1 MNSAEK
7 QHQRFLKEI
16 ERLLRRSRPGGDLE
30 PAATM
35 EAWERTIESAP
46 ESSRELLR
54 ELARFADL
62 WRFLSEREQ
71 DLGESVVA
79 EIGAMHLLPESER
92 LLRLGQI
99 NRKLMGRVEH
109 ARGGSQLRQ

>member
-1 MNSAEK
+1 MNTAEK
-7 QHQRFLKEI
+7 VHQQFLREI
-16 ERLLRRSRPGGDLE
+16 KRLLRHSRRGGDLE

-35 EAWERTIESAP
+35 EEWERTIASAP

-71 DLGESVVA
+71 DLGESVVE
-79 EIGAMHLLPESER
+79 EIGALHMLAPAER
-92 LLRLGQI
+92 LLRVKQI
-99 NRKLMGRVEH
+99 NRKLMRRIEH
-109 ARGGSQLRQ
+109 AGRGSQLRQ